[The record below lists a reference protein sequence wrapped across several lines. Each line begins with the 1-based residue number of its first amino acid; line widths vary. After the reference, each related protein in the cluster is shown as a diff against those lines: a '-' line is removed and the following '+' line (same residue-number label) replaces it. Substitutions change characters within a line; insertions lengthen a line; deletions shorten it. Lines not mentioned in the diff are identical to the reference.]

1 MSVRLLCLGAGLTL
15 ASAVQGAEPAP
26 EPKEQLGDL
35 GLSPTE
41 EAAIAAYLGTLS
53 DRQTRQ
59 RHRPPLSRLRGHR
72 QRGGPGHR

>member
-53 DRQTRQ
+53 DR
-59 RHRPPLSRLRGHR
+59 
-72 QRGGPGHR
+72 

>member
-59 RHRPPLSRLRGHR
+59 RHRPLLCSNQGEEEAPRCYC
-72 QRGGPGHR
+72 